1 MTRPLQ
7 DFPYSKP
14 AKFTRWALTVVI
26 VIATLALLATHAPGG
41 ERKAAVA
48 NILPPLVASAP

>member
-41 ERKAAVA
+41 ERKAAA
-48 NILPPLVASAP
+48 NGLPPLVASAR